1 MKRILT
7 VSSGKGGV
15 GKTTFAINFALA
27 LSKTGPTVL
36 VDLDTGTSS
45 IRNSIDVPVS
55 RDLYDFLKKDTP
67 LLDCITPLTPELDPD
82 GRFRDF
88 GFIAGP
94 KHLID
99 DVSNFGSDAKAKL
112 IAPINRLPAKY
123 VVLDMKAGLGP
134 NVIDFLPYSNSGILV
149 FTPQLPSA
157 TLAASDIV
165 KAILFRKLR
174 ILFSPGSP
182 VYRGLG
188 PGYPDMVAELL
199 DSVEDIYDESI
210 SNIDAFLVDLAQS
223 LGESPILDLL
233 RDTVEYF
240 RVYYVLNM
248 FNGVRESY
256 ETAVAPFV
264 ANLVDNVS
272 ARLNVT
278 NLGWILKSDRIHD
291 ANCRRRPIL
300 LAQDAVATP
309 RRASFVDREV
319 NELERR
325 FLHLRIDKPPREQR
339 REAVLPVVPQRA
351 ISDQLDSLR
360 AMYADQREAGVKE
373 NFAYITQR
381 ALHLIEGMRASEFGE
396 TKICRPD
403 EILAHFFPDVA
414 PH

>member
-248 FNGVRESY
+248 FN
-256 ETAVAPFV
+256 
-264 ANLVDNVS
+264 
-272 ARLNVT
+272 
-278 NLGWILKSDRIHD
+278 
-291 ANCRRRPIL
+291 
-300 LAQDAVATP
+300 
-309 RRASFVDREV
+309 
-319 NELERR
+319 
-325 FLHLRIDKPPREQR
+325 
-339 REAVLPVVPQRA
+339 
-351 ISDQLDSLR
+351 
-360 AMYADQREAGVKE
+360 
-373 NFAYITQR
+373 
-381 ALHLIEGMRASEFGE
+381 
-396 TKICRPD
+396 
-403 EILAHFFPDVA
+403 
-414 PH
+414 

>member
-27 LSKTGPTVL
+27 LSKAGPTVL

-45 IRNSIDVPVS
+45 VRNSIDTPVP
-55 RDLYDFLKKDTP
+55 RDLYHFLKKDTP
-67 LLDCITPLTPELDPD
+67 LLDCITPLSPDLDPE

-99 DVSNFGSDAKAKL
+99 DVSNFGAAAKAKL
-112 IAPINRLPAKY
+112 IAAINRLPAKY
-123 VVLDMKAGLGP
+123 IVLDMKAGVDP

-149 FTPQLPSA
+149 FTPQLPAA

-174 ILFSPGSP
+174 ILFSPDSP
-182 VYRGLG
+182 VYRDLG
-188 PGYPDMVAELL
+188 SRYPAMVAELL
-199 DSVEDIYDESI
+199 DSVEDVYDESI

-223 LGESPILDLL
+223 LGENPILDLL

-291 ANCRRRPIL
+291 ANCRRKPIL
-300 LAQDAVATP
+300 LAPDPVAPSRTSS
-309 RRASFVDREV
+309 AVDREV
-319 NELERR
+319 NALERQ
-325 FLHLRIDKPPREQR
+325 FLHLKIDKPPRSER
-339 REAVLPVVPQRA
+339 HWAELPADPQRA
-351 ISDQLDSLR
+351 VLDQLDSLR
-360 AMYADQREAGVKE
+360 AMYSDQREAGVKE

-381 ALHLIEGMRASEFGE
+381 ALHLIEGMRTSEFGE

-403 EILAHFFPDVA
+403 EILAHFFPA
-414 PH
+414 LSRH

>member
-27 LSKTGPTVL
+27 LSKAGPTVL

-45 IRNSIDVPVS
+45 IRNSIDAPVP
-55 RDLYDFLKKDTP
+55 RDLYHFLKKDVP
-67 LLDCITPLTPELDPD
+67 LRDCITTLTPDLDPE
-82 GRFRDF
+82 GHFRDF

-99 DVSNFGSDAKAKL
+99 DVSNFGGPAKAKL
-112 IAPINRLPAKY
+112 ISAINQLPTKY
-123 VVLDMKAGLGP
+123 IVLDMKAGLDP

-149 FTPQLPSA
+149 FTPHLPSA

-174 ILFSPGSP
+174 ILFSPESP
-182 VYRGLG
+182 VYRDLG
-188 PGYPDMVAELL
+188 PGYPEMVSELL
-199 DSVEDIYDESI
+199 DSVEDVYDESI

-223 LGESPILDLL
+223 LGDNPILGLL

-264 ANLVDNVS
+264 ENLVDNVS
-272 ARLNVT
+272 SRLNLT
-278 NLGWILKSDRIHD
+278 NLGWVLKSDRIHD

-300 LAQDAVATP
+300 LASDAVAGP
-309 RRASFVDREV
+309 RAASAVDREV
-319 NELERR
+319 SELEKR
-325 FLHLRIDKPPREQR
+325 FLHLKIDKPPRSER
-339 REAVLPVVPQRA
+339 PAPLLAADPKRA
-351 ISDQLDSLR
+351 LADQLDSLR
-360 AMYADQREAGVKE
+360 AMYADQRESGVKE

-403 EILAHFFPDVA
+403 EILSHFFPL
-414 PH
+414 